1 MVRWA
6 CMSNALNLLHRLVEI
21 GQHSEHCAV
30 YEQFGKASDD
40 ADVLLVQ
47 TSLQIADTY
56 ATVMIAEY
64 TDLLVLLYKAHSHEI
79 AMMSISYLDEPTPAI
94 FRDAKKTPVRVCATT
109 FFSHMLMGQCDT
121 TARLYDISKNVPL
134 KRYICRW
141 HVHAEREEL
150 LGHDCRNHFNCWWAI
165 MLSWRYRD
173 ETLYHLRYSG
183 FPRKVSTDKTA
194 VIWQAVY
201 YPHVLAYLSILV
213 DGFRAQ
219 SRGDHGWPP
228 L

>member
-1 MVRWA
+1 MPVCVNMEQCLTNGA
-6 CMSNALNLLHRLVEI
+6 NKQRLIIMFVCEL
-21 GQHSEHCAV
+21 HCAV

-94 FRDAKKTPVRVCATT
+94 FRDAKKSPVCACATA

-134 KRYICRW
+134 KRYICR
-141 HVHAEREEL
+141 
-150 LGHDCRNHFNCWWAI
+150 
-165 MLSWRYRD
+165 
-173 ETLYHLRYSG
+173 
-183 FPRKVSTDKTA
+183 
-194 VIWQAVY
+194 
-201 YPHVLAYLSILV
+201 
-213 DGFRAQ
+213 
-219 SRGDHGWPP
+219 
-228 L
+228 